1 MVGRELGQPFGVE
14 GVCTYIKRRGLRSE
28 HLKKLL
34 NIIVKMA
41 YKLIHLHFFRLVK

>member
-1 MVGRELGQPFGVE
+1 MVGRELGQQFGVE
-14 GVCTYIKRRGLRSE
+14 GICTYIKRRGLRSE

-41 YKLIHLHFFRLVK
+41 YKLIHLHFFKLVK